1 MLRHGFLILTLS
13 ACLLAPNLPPSWSAD
28 EAAPPTESQAT
39 PLKEWQ
45 IWEAQTGRLLGFE
58 ELMLGLAD
66 RDIIYL
72 GEEHHNHWHIEA
84 ALKVLTALSR
94 GRRPILAL
102 EMFAWDGQGA
112 LDRYVADKDQ
122 PRDRFLKES
131 RWEHN
136 WGGAFEDYE
145 PLMAF
150 ARNHRLS
157 VIALNPPRSLV
168 RLVAK
173 EGLAKAL
180 AEPGMA
186 EWGMTEESF
195 PEDPAYHEMIVTPL
209 RQCHGGLT
217 DQAYQRMYE
226 ASMFRDEGMAKTISG
241 WLRRQVDPSQTDQ
254 RTDHQ
259 AGLQRGPQE
268 GPIVSY
274 TGGGHIQYQLP
285 VPNRV
290 LRRNGRV
297 RQATIYLTAFE
308 PQRADEIRTLMKE
321 PVANYL
327 WLTPLSAQG
336 PPRRCR

>member
-1 MLRHGFLILTLS
+1 MLRHSFLILILLT
-13 ACLLAPNLPPSWSAD
+13 CLLVPKLRPSWSAD
-28 EAAPPTESQAT
+28 DAVSPTGSQAA

-45 IWEAQTGRLLGFE
+45 IWEVKTGRLLGFE
-58 ELMLGLAD
+58 ELMMDLAD
-66 RDIIYL
+66 RDVIYL
-72 GEEHHNHWHIEA
+72 GEEHHNQWHVEA

-94 GRRPILAL
+94 DRRPILAL

-112 LDRYVADKDQ
+112 LNRYLADKEQ
-122 PRDRFLKES
+122 PRDQFLKES

-150 ARNHRLS
+150 ARVHRLS
-157 VIALNPPRSLV
+157 VLALNPPRSLV

-180 AEPGMA
+180 AEPSMA
-186 EWGMTEESF
+186 EWGMTEEPF
-195 PEDPAYHEMIVTPL
+195 PEDPAYREMIVKPL

-241 WLRRQVDPSQTDQ
+241 RLRRQVDPSQPEQ

-259 AGLQRGPQE
+259 PGLQTGPQD

-274 TGGGHIQYQLP
+274 TGGGHIQYQLT

-290 LRRNGRV
+290 IRRNGRV
-297 RQATIYLTAFE
+297 RQATIYLTSFE
-308 PQRADEIRTLMKE
+308 PERADDIRTLMKE
-321 PVANYL
+321 PVADYL
-327 WLTPLSAQG
+327 WLTPLGAHG
-336 PPRRCR
+336 APRRCP